1 MVLRGWREA
10 TIAPTTE
17 KVSTMAEVRTKELA
31 APTLPYGSSRAV
43 DLTIRANAT
52 PPTRSAT
59 ESAHSDQASHEAARV
74 LIPPIPRSCS
84 VVPSVTAA
92 LYSSTVSQALRSQ
105 AVSELPRMPKRRSSQ
120 NGGSASSKSVGCR
133 YVSKTFVFGTA
144 PVVFIEFLETRGHR
158 RYGGV
163 FSRAP
168 GSSFSSTIIEA
179 AVATGFYASGLS
191 LTEKPKK
198 RKAGFSVHAPRNGQV
213 VQRRE
218 GLWLH
223 LT

>member
-74 LIPPIPRSCS
+74 LIPPSSPRSCS
-84 VVPSVTAA
+84 VVTSVTTAP
-92 LYSSTVSQALRSQ
+92 LYSTTVCQALRQ
-105 AVSELPRMPKRRSSQ
+105 PLRSS
-120 NGGSASSKSVGCR
+120 
-133 YVSKTFVFGTA
+133 
-144 PVVFIEFLETRGHR
+144 
-158 RYGGV
+158 
-163 FSRAP
+163 
-168 GSSFSSTIIEA
+168 
-179 AVATGFYASGLS
+179 S
-191 LTEKPKK
+191 L
-198 RKAGFSVHAPRNGQV
+198 
-213 VQRRE
+213 
-218 GLWLH
+218 
-223 LT
+223 

>member
-105 AVSELPRMPKRRSSQ
+105 AVSELPRMPKRRSS
-120 NGGSASSKSVGCR
+120 R
-133 YVSKTFVFGTA
+133 
-144 PVVFIEFLETRGHR
+144 
-158 RYGGV
+158 
-163 FSRAP
+163 
-168 GSSFSSTIIEA
+168 
-179 AVATGFYASGLS
+179 
-191 LTEKPKK
+191 
-198 RKAGFSVHAPRNGQV
+198 
-213 VQRRE
+213 RRE
-218 GLWLH
+218 SLH
-223 LT
+223 RATPIGPGPPARGCPYRRVLCIRTADVCGSVLRF